1 MPCDDSDR
9 IELQVIVDVLDT
21 IDARLRAHERHGW
34 RLTAPRTHIYAA
46 VLHAVIRSARA
57 THVFPPTLD
66 RAAILDTIFD
76 GIEPSAVDDRCPVTA
91 AIADHTVNTN

>member
-1 MPCDDSDR
+1 M
-9 IELQVIVDVLDT
+9 
-21 IDARLRAHERHGW
+21 
-34 RLTAPRTHIYAA
+34 
-46 VLHAVIRSARA
+46 IRSARA
-57 THVFPPTLD
+57 THIFPSTLD